1 MNFFKAIINF
11 FRARVLLWP
20 VLLLIL
26 LLVGGATAAF
36 ASGGLNALALKSLFS
51 SSSSERDSQVV
62 QAVTRVQEVALL
74 RLHIEGIDRH
84 ESNGEIFGVAIPAS
98 ERTTLLQY
106 KFDAKLGVDGS
117 KVKIERTGPESLR
130 VTIPESKFIGY
141 DSLKFED
148 PLERGNP
155 LSWLAEPAVQN
166 RMMDNVLSDENK
178 QKYITQNA
186 AALKDQAK
194 AFYSGIIASVDPEV
208 AVDFEFAG

>member
-1 MNFFKAIINF
+1 MNFFKAVMKF
-11 FRARVLLWP
+11 FKARVLLWP
-20 VLLLIL
+20 AL
-26 LLVGGATAAF
+26 LLVVLLGGGAVAAF

-98 ERTTLLQY
+98 EKTTLLQY

-155 LSWLAEPAVQN
+155 LSWLAQPAVQN

-194 AFYSGIIASVDPEV
+194 VFYRGIIASVAPEV
-208 AVDFEFAG
+208 TLEFEFAG

>member
-1 MNFFKAIINF
+1 MKFFKARI
-11 FRARVLLWP
+11 LLWP
-20 VLLLIL
+20 AL
-26 LLVGGATAAF
+26 LLVVLLGGGAVAAF

-98 ERTTLLQY
+98 EKTTLLQY

-130 VTIPESKFIGY
+130 VTIPESKFIGF
-141 DSLKFED
+141 DNPVFED
-148 PLERGNP
+148 ALESGNP
-155 LSWLAEPAVQN
+155 LSWLAEPAVQT
-166 RMMDNVLSDENK
+166 RMVNNILSDDNK
-178 QKYITQNA
+178 QKYISQNEE
-186 AALKDQAK
+186 ALKEQAK
-194 AFYSGIIASVDPEV
+194 AYYSGIIAGVAPEV
-208 AVDFEFAG
+208 ALDFEFAG